1 MKNVVRA
8 DCKLKLA
15 YNTVSANGARGENT
29 MHTKESL
36 MKQLEQLGIDREG
49 TLLFHSSLKSMGPIE
64 GGADTVLD
72 VFSDYMKDGLL
83 ALPTHT
89 WSYVNA
95 ENPKFYVES
104 SPSCIGILP
113 EIFRKR
119 PGVVRSW
126 HPTHSVAAL
135 GRDAVEFTKDDHL
148 FDTPCA
154 RGSTWGKLLD
164 RKATILLIGVDL
176 KRNTFIHGVE
186 EWVDIP
192 GRLTDDHEMLYTV
205 LPDGTE
211 ISVPSRRHCGLPWS
225 EHFWKVDEVLQQKGA
240 MAIGKLGDA
249 VVRVCDAEALTEI
262 ITEML
267 QDNPDLF
274 SDNLPLDQQSV

>member
-1 MKNVVRA
+1 
-8 DCKLKLA
+8 
-15 YNTVSANGARGENT
+15 
-29 MHTKESL
+29 MHTKETL
-36 MKQLEQLGIDREG
+36 MKQLENLGIDRNG
-49 TLLFHSSLKSMGPIE
+49 TLLIHSSMKSMGPVE

-83 ALPTHT
+83 VLPTHT
-89 WSYVNA
+89 WSSINKD
-95 ENPKFYVES
+95 NPKFYVES
-104 SPSCIGILP
+104 SPTCVGILP

-135 GRDAVEFTKDDHL
+135 GRDAAEFTKDDHL

-154 RGSTWGKLLD
+154 RGSAWGKLLD
-164 RKATILLIGVDL
+164 RKATIILIGVDL

-192 GRLTDDHEMLYTV
+192 GRMTDDHEALFTV

-211 ISVPSRRHCGLPWS
+211 ISVPSRRHCGLSWS
-225 EHFWKVDEVLQQKGA
+225 EHFWKVDEVLQDKGV
-240 MAIGKLGDA
+240 MFIGKLGDA
-249 VVRVCDAEALTEI
+249 EVRVCDAEGIAEV

-267 QDNPDLF
+267 KDNPDLF
-274 SDNLPLDQQSV
+274 SDNLPLDQSAHKV